1 MITNNSFVI
10 GLRAVKRLHCPC
22 IVFRLNILKGLK
34 GFLIKCGAFMRDY
47 SKRDTYD

>member
-10 GLRAVKRLHCPC
+10 GLRAVKRLHCHC
-22 IVFRLNILKGLK
+22 IVFRLNILKG
-34 GFLIKCGAFMRDY
+34 FLINFKAFLRDY